1 MTLLAQIFLFILLV
15 MLSNLLN
22 HYINAVPLALIQI
35 GLGLLT
41 AFLFDFELLIPSDLF
56 LLFFV
61 APLLFNAGRRFPVK
75 QMKHLTWPT
84 IAFSTLLVF
93 VTAFFGGAAIQA
105 FFPALPFAVGIALM
119 SILAPIDHVMIDE
132 NIKLVPLPQKILR
145 LVEGESLIN
154 EVSGLTAFK
163 FAILA
168 ITTGHFSLQEA
179 TANFFYSLI
188 AGFIIGYFL
197 INMINIF
204 ESWVIEEG
212 INDTIFMTLI
222 QLITPFFI
230 YYVAEHLLHASGGIA
245 VVTAGVLSQNIPL
258 KIRSLIPDLSITRE
272 NVWHLA
278 VYLLTG
284 VIFIILGMEFV
295 IAFQHI
301 SAPSASF
308 WVTVILC
315 VILAYFIMSLIRFFW
330 TWGYI
335 KLEQRRPYTYDQ
347 PWLTALTATL
357 IGSRGAINMASV
369 LSIPLLVD
377 TGQPFPHRDFIII
390 VAAGVIGLSIIIPP
404 LFVPFLSKRLAD
416 SKTAWV
422 TLSHQRGLSLESL
435 EEYEARKRIVL
446 RAIDY
451 LEKVNQNEDQL
462 AILDLL
468 TEYQILSRKIDREIM
483 LLQIEESGSFEEEEE
498 KAVNF
503 ALNSEVRH
511 LNQLLIEKEID
522 QTLYRFF
529 KGNIVRKKQQFKTKR
544 MTFSTRLKQMIV
556 LQFKLDQL
564 VKLFIKK
571 KSEFINEEKIYQ
583 VELDCSLKAIADIEK
598 EIAAQTDKKNHY
610 VITLEYLIKEYQ
622 NNIERIHL
630 FGAEKMEDYLFELYE
645 LHIQALTV
653 ERAFIQQLY
662 EEGHI
667 SRALAVKLRQFVN
680 YSEISMMGIIHS
692 DEAF

>member
-1 MTLLAQIFLFILLV
+1 MTLLAQIFLFIVLV

-35 GLGLLT
+35 ALGLLT
-41 AFLFDFELLIPSDLF
+41 ALLFDFELLIPSDLF

-61 APLLFNAGRRFPVK
+61 APLLFHAGRRFPVK
-75 QMKHLTWPT
+75 QIKILTWPT

-105 FFPALPFAVGIALM
+105 FIPALPLAGGIALM
-119 SILAPIDHVMIDE
+119 SILAPIDHIMVDE

-145 LVEGESLIN
+145 LVEGEALVN

-168 ITTGHFSLQEA
+168 ITTGHFSMREA
-179 TANFFYSLI
+179 SANFFYSLV

-197 INMINIF
+197 INVINIF

-222 QLITPFFI
+222 QLVTPFFI

-245 VVTAGVLSQNIPL
+245 VVTAGVLSQNTPL
-258 KIRSLIPDLSITRE
+258 KIGNLIPDLLITRE
-272 NVWHLA
+272 HVWHLA

-295 IAFQHI
+295 IAFQHV
-301 SAPSASF
+301 SSPTASF
-308 WVTVILC
+308 LVTVAFCI
-315 VILAYFIMSLIRFFW
+315 ILAYLILSLIRFLW

-335 KLEQRRPYTYDQ
+335 KLEQRKPYTYDQ

-390 VAAGVIGLSIIIPP
+390 VSAGVIGLSIIVPP
-404 LFVPFLSKRLAD
+404 LFVPFLSKRLAG
-416 SKTAWV
+416 SNTTWV
-422 TLSHQRGLSLESL
+422 TASHQRGLSLETL
-435 EEYEARKRIVL
+435 EEYEARKMIVS

-451 LEKVNQNEDQL
+451 LEKVNEKEDQL

-483 LLQIEESGSFEEEEE
+483 LLQTENSNGFEDEEEE
-498 KAVNF
+498 AVNF
-503 ALNSEVRH
+503 ALNSEVRY

-529 KGNIVRKKQQFKTKR
+529 KSNIVRKKQQFKTKK
-544 MTFSTRLKQMIV
+544 MTFITRLKQMII

-564 VKLFIKK
+564 AKLFIKK
-571 KSEFINEEKIYQ
+571 QSDFINEEKIYQ
-583 VELDCSLKAIADIEK
+583 VELDCSLKAIEDIEK
-598 EIAAQTDKKNHY
+598 EIRAQKDKKNHY
-610 VITLEYLIKEYQ
+610 VVTLDYLIKEYQ
-622 NNIERIHL
+622 NNIERIYL
-630 FGAEKMEDYLFELYE
+630 YGADKMEDYLFELYE
-645 LHIQALTV
+645 LHVQTLTA

-662 EEGHI
+662 EEGRI
-667 SRALAVKLRQFVN
+667 SRTLAAKLRQFVN
-680 YSEISMMGIIHS
+680 YSEISMMAIIHS
-692 DEAF
+692 DESF